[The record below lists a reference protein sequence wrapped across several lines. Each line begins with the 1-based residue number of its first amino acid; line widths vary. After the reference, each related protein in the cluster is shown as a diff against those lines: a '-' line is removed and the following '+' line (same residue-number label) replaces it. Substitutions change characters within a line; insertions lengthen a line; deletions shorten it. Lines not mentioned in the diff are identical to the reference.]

1 MINDIIGTNFLSYQD
16 QFHLHINQGQLNVVI
31 GRSTSDY
38 ADSNGT
44 GKTSL
49 LKALLW
55 CLYGKYPG
63 MEDADSVVNKSAKKN
78 TEVRVH
84 FQKHGTEYVVQRY
97 RKHSEHKNSLV
108 CWEGTHQHAGDLKVV
123 QTKIEE
129 IVGMD
134 YDVFLSTLVFTGER
148 EDEFASGTDKD
159 QKKVLNALLPLHFE
173 RSFDYAAMQF
183 ANATKAVETATT
195 RIAVLEGQVEPNQR
209 ELETLTQQI
218 TTWDNQRAEDIKTHE
233 HAIDAATASLET
245 MAPHEKTFA
254 EKEEQWQQFFQNLA
268 QPQLQRERDDLFK
281 EKRAV
286 ESELQAH
293 LNALTNQ
300 SYKQQE
306 IQAINQA
313 SATKQAQ
320 LEEQIRALT
329 DGDNDHCPTCG
340 QVVQNEAKQRT
351 LKTIQDQ
358 LQLERDGCTQRVARK
373 NQELDQL
380 KDMILVDPEERQAAL
395 DGINSRLKEIETTLT
410 KAEEGAAQ
418 QRANYNQHKQ
428 AYDGLRTQ
436 AEEQRRA
443 LAVAEQGLARLNEHT
458 VNPYRDQVDR
468 KAEAI
473 RLAEKELEGARQ
485 SKIDAEVGMRRWSAV
500 KTMFSGGRGGL
511 HHFVFEQVLPE
522 MTAMAQMFLNF
533 FSANTLKVGF
543 ESHKKK
549 GKKVIEGFFVKAE
562 RNDVTGFG
570 NLSRGEQRRI
580 NVAISL
586 TLYLMASKHV
596 FNPGILFLDEVAD
609 SLDQTGKQSI
619 IELLEHFCSQYD
631 TAAVLL
637 TNERELIAHVHSGYE
652 CVMHND
658 VSTLAPISE
667 S

>member
-55 CLYGKYPG
+55 GLYGKYPG
-63 MEDADSVVNKSAKKN
+63 MEDADSVVNKSTKKN

-84 FQKHGTEYVVQRY
+84 FQKQGTEYVVQRY
-97 RKHSEHKNSLV
+97 RKHVEHKNNLV

-123 QTKIEE
+123 QAKIEE

-173 RSFDYAAMQF
+173 RAFDYAAMEF
-183 ANATKAVETATT
+183 ANATKAVEKATM
-195 RIAVLEGQVEPNQR
+195 RIAVLEEQVEPNQEELTRLKQQAEEWVTNR
-209 ELETLTQQI
+209 EHHMETCRSAIKNLNETI
-218 TTWDNQRAEDIKTHE
+218 ANSEPAAKTYAEH
-233 HAIDAATASLET
+233 
-245 MAPHEKTFA
+245 
-254 EKEEQWQQFFQNLA
+254 EEQWQQVFQNLA

-281 EKRAV
+281 DKRTY
-286 ESELQAH
+286 ESEIQAH
-293 LNALTNQ
+293 LNALTRQGDAYRDIENMQ
-300 SYKQQE
+300 K
-306 IQAINQA
+306 A
-313 SATKQAQ
+313 SVTKQGQ
-320 LEEQIRALT
+320 LNEQIRALN
-329 DGDNDHCPTCG
+329 DGDNEQCPTCG
-340 QVVQNEAKQRT
+340 QVVQHEAKQRT

-358 LQLERDGCTQRVARK
+358 LQLERNDCEQRVQQK
-373 NQELDQL
+373 NRELEQL
-380 KDMILVDPEERQAAL
+380 NDRILIAPEDKQSSL
-395 DGINSRLKEIETTLT
+395 DGVNKRLAEIASALAKSE
-410 KAEEGAAQ
+410 AEAAGHREKYAEHKSDYEGF
-418 QRANYNQHKQ
+418 
-428 AYDGLRTQ
+428 RTQ
-436 AEEQRRA
+436 AEEHRRI
-443 LAVAEQGLARLNEHT
+443 LAVAQDSLARSEADT

-468 KAEAI
+468 KSEAI
-473 RLAEKELEGARQ
+473 SLAEKELEGTRK

-522 MTAMAQMFLNF
+522 MTAMSQMFLNF